1 MQFYL
6 RKLAFRSDINGLRAW
21 AVGSVVLFHFLVPGF
36 SGGFVGVDIFFVIS
50 GFLMT
55 GIIVQGLA
63 EQRFKISRFYLARAV
78 RIIPAL
84 VVLVLLLLG
93 WAWFILPTP
102 DYQNLAG
109 NARYALI
116 FWSNVEFA
124 GADSYFAADSH
135 ENWLLHTWSLS
146 VEWQFYILFPLLL
159 MLIGKWSGH
168 NLRVIF
174 FTLVMVVVISLA
186 YSAWLSPINPTP
198 AFYLLWTRAWEMAAG
213 GIVYFI
219 SLSSWR
225 TSFHNRACL
234 YSGWLMLGLS
244 FTLLHAELAW
254 PGLWAALPVGG
265 TMLILL
271 AKREQDPL
279 TRTKIA
285 QWLGDRSYSIYLWHW
300 PFAVWLYYS
309 NQLDSVLYIC
319 LGIVASLLAGHMS
332 YLWVEQP
339 VRQGFKKRSSGQ
351 KTALILLPLVL
362 VLGSSLVIRNVVF
375 EGRINAEIER
385 IAAEAENKN
394 PRGDACRQSRSQLSE
409 PCIYGG
415 DELGAIVL
423 GDSHAAA
430 IIRSVEAVLPS
441 EQQHVLDWTMSACPT
456 IRNVR
461 NSRRGDARFL
471 CPDFI
476 EYALQQSSTLPD
488 EVPLLIVNRISEYL
502 HGDEETRTPEIYLTE
517 PTNEFSS
524 ELADELLQ
532 GFTDTVCT
540 FATQRPVFLLQPIP
554 EMPADVPKVMSR
566 MAHFTGQIERVRISE
581 EGYQQRHRAALNAID
596 KIATQ
601 CNVKLLDPTLALC
614 SQGYCWGDHEGLPVY
629 FDSDHLNERGGRLL
643 MPEFKKMFR
652 QELAP
657 INSKEAE

>member
-55 GIIVQGLA
+55 GIIVQGLV
-63 EQRFKISRFYLARAV
+63 EQRFKVSLFYLARAV
-78 RIIPAL
+78 RIVPAL

-102 DYQNLAG
+102 DYQSLAG

-159 MLIGKWSGH
+159 MLIGKWSGN
-168 NLRVIF
+168 NLRVLF
-174 FTLVMVVVISLA
+174 FNLVMVVVVSLA
-186 YSAWLSPINPTP
+186 YSAWLSPIDPTP

-225 TSFHNRACL
+225 ASFHNRECL
-234 YSGWLMLGLS
+234 YIGWLLLGLS
-244 FTLLHAELAW
+244 FTLLHADLAW

-271 AKREQDPL
+271 AEREQDPL
-279 TRTKIA
+279 TRTKVA

-309 NQLDSVLYIC
+309 NQLDNVVYIC
-319 LGIVASLLAGHMS
+319 LGIIASLFAGHMS

-339 VRQGFKKRSSGQ
+339 VRLGFKKRSSGQ
-351 KTALILLPLVL
+351 KTVLILLPLIL

-375 EGRINAEIER
+375 EGRINTEIER

-423 GDSHAAA
+423 GDSHAAV
-430 IIRSVEAVLPS
+430 IIRSVEAVLPF

-461 NSRRGDARFL
+461 NSRRGEDRFL

-488 EVPLLIVNRISEYL
+488 DVPLLIVNRISEYL

-517 PTNEFSS
+517 PANEFSS

-532 GFTDTVCT
+532 GFTETVCT
-540 FATQRPVFLLQPIP
+540 FATQRPVFLLKPIP

-566 MAHFTGQIERVRISE
+566 MAHFTGQVERIKISE
-581 EGYQQRHRAALNAID
+581 GGYQQRHRTALNAID

-601 CNVKLLDPTLALC
+601 CNVELLDPTPALC

-643 MPEFKKMFR
+643 MSEFKKMFR

-657 INSKEAE
+657 INNKEAE